1 MSAVESQSL
10 HPFCAVPLWE
20 CNRRLARVAQGLEPA
35 DLVIRDCRLVDVC
48 TREVLEHTDI
58 AIAAGRVAYVGI
70 APHTAQHCVG
80 PNTRVI
86 DAAGDYVAP
95 GFLDGHMHVESSMVG
110 PSEYARAVVPH
121 GTVGVYYDPHEAC
134 NVAGL
139 AAVQQMAT
147 DAERVPLK
155 FMLTTPSCVP
165 AVPGFEDT
173 GSDVDAA
180 QVDESMTWPYTV
192 GLGEMMNYPGI
203 LTGADNPV
211 DEVCATLRA
220 GKVVTGHY
228 SVPECDRGL
237 NAYIASGVSACHESV
252 RAEDVVAKT
261 RLGMYAQI
269 RQGSAWHNLHDLAP
283 AIVRRDIDTRFCC
296 LVTDDCHP
304 DTLLLHGHL
313 DYILR
318 LAVEEGVDPVEAIQM
333 VTINAATCFQM
344 QGELGSVTPG
354 KCADLVFLEDLKDFR
369 VKRTIIRG
377 KKTTGYACGGW
388 VVPPVRA

>member
-1 MSAVESQSL
+1 MSVVESPYP
-10 HPFCAVPLWE
+10 HPFCAAPLWE
-20 CNRRLARVAQGLEPA
+20 CGRKLTRVAQGLEPA

-58 AIAAGRVAYVGI
+58 AIAAGRIAYVGI
-70 APHTAQHCVG
+70 APYTAQHCVG
-80 PNTRVI
+80 PDTRVI

-110 PSEYARAVVPH
+110 PAEYARVVVPH

-139 AAVQQMAT
+139 AAVQQMAA

-173 GSDVDAA
+173 GSEVDAA
-180 QVDESMTWPYTV
+180 QVEESMTWPYTV

-203 LTGADNPV
+203 LSGTDNPTE
-211 DEVCATLRA
+211 EVCATLRA

-237 NAYIASGVSACHESV
+237 NA
-252 RAEDVVAKT
+252 
-261 RLGMYAQI
+261 
-269 RQGSAWHNLHDLAP
+269 
-283 AIVRRDIDTRFCC
+283 
-296 LVTDDCHP
+296 
-304 DTLLLHGHL
+304 
-313 DYILR
+313 
-318 LAVEEGVDPVEAIQM
+318 
-333 VTINAATCFQM
+333 
-344 QGELGSVTPG
+344 
-354 KCADLVFLEDLKDFR
+354 
-369 VKRTIIRG
+369 
-377 KKTTGYACGGW
+377 
-388 VVPPVRA
+388 